1 MSEAGEL
8 AAVLG
13 PGSVLLVQASTPAE
27 AGLISERIAAAGA
40 ADQVTAS
47 LGPAATDVPGEVLDR
62 GDDTV
67 LVPVRV
73 AWLPEE
79 RSGRRAA
86 RLADMMP
93 GRDPYRPSE
102 RQQQRILARQPGRAR
117 VLVGEPATIGSLRQR
132 WAEATGGDDP
142 DDFGAY
148 VARRATLALDRA
160 EYQLRGPRYKTPS
173 LVKEEILASRRFRAG
188 LARVR
193 PGDPASLEEAGK
205 ILDELAAGWSRRLI
219 DVLPTVGRLIFQRGF
234 DPQIDYD
241 QTQVERLRAALARHP
256 GIMLWSHRSN
266 LDNLVLTAAM
276 QEQGLPPAHVFAGIN
291 MAFGPMGALLRRAGV
306 IFIRRS
312 TSDDPLYK
320 YVLRE
325 YVGYVLEKRFNLSWS
340 IEGTRSRTGK
350 MLPPRLGLLSY
361 AADAYLQGR
370 VDDILLLP
378 VSITFDQLHEISE
391 YADYARGAVK
401 KPEGFGWLYGFVKA
415 QGAHHYGKV
424 YVRFGEPVSLS
435 SFLGPPGGPVAVDP
449 AARRLALQ
457 KTAFEV
463 AWRINQGMPVT
474 ATATITTILLA
485 MHGTGLTFDEIR
497 LALADGLSYLSS
509 RSIPQTASAQALS
522 LAEPVRA
529 TLDALVAGG
538 LVTFVGDG
546 REPVWLIGPEHQLA
560 ATFYRNSAVH
570 FLLDTALCEL
580 AVLRARD
587 EPTDPVGVF
596 WAEIAWLRDLL
607 KFEFYFTEREEH
619 RREISAE
626 MSRHDPS
633 WESRLRS
640 GAADALLAEMRPLVS
655 QVIVRPFV
663 EAYRLVADV
672 LATEDVSAGVDTLAD
687 DAEVTRRALGLGH
700 QYVAQRRLRSSESV
714 SVLLFGTALQLARN
728 RGLFDPGPE
737 LAKKRTAFLTELRD
751 LLRRIDRIED
761 LALQRYV
768 RDASAR
774 PSGP

>member
-1 MSEAGEL
+1 
-8 AAVLG
+8 
-13 PGSVLLVQASTPAE
+13 
-27 AGLISERIAAAGA
+27 
-40 ADQVTAS
+40 
-47 LGPAATDVPGEVLDR
+47 
-62 GDDTV
+62 
-67 LVPVRV
+67 
-73 AWLPEE
+73 
-79 RSGRRAA
+79 
-86 RLADMMP
+86 
-93 GRDPYRPSE
+93 
-102 RQQQRILARQPGRAR
+102 
-117 VLVGEPATIGSLRQR
+117 
-132 WAEATGGDDP
+132 
-142 DDFGAY
+142 
-148 VARRATLALDRA
+148 
-160 EYQLRGPRYKTPS
+160 
-173 LVKEEILASRRFRAG
+173 
-188 LARVR
+188 
-193 PGDPASLEEAGK
+193 
-205 ILDELAAGWSRRLI
+205 
-219 DVLPTVGRLIFQRGF
+219 
-234 DPQIDYD
+234 
-241 QTQVERLRAALARHP
+241 
-256 GIMLWSHRSN
+256 MLWSHRSN

-291 MAFGPMGALLRRAGV
+291 MAFGPMGALLRRTGV

-312 TSDDPLYK
+312 TGDDPLYK

-378 VSITFDQLHEISE
+378 VSITFDQLHEIAE

-424 YVRFGEPVSLS
+424 YVRFGEPVPLS
-435 SFLGPPGGPVAVDP
+435 SFLGPPGGPVALDP

-474 ATATITTILLA
+474 ATAMITTILLA

-497 LALADGLSYLSS
+497 LALGDGLAYLDS
-509 RSIPQTASAQALS
+509 RLVPRTASARAL
-522 LAEPVRA
+522 AAAGPVRA

-546 REPVWLIGPEHQLA
+546 REPVWLIGPERQLA

-587 EPTDPVGVF
+587 ELTDPVGAF
-596 WAEIAWLRDLL
+596 WTEIAWLRDLL
-607 KFEFYFTEREEH
+607 KFEFYFLEREEH
-619 RREISAE
+619 RRQVQAE
-626 MSRHDPS
+626 MERHDPA

-640 GAADALLAEMRPLVS
+640 GAADTLLAEMRPLVS

-672 LATEDVSAGVDTLAD
+672 LATEDVSPGVDTLAD

-714 SVLLFGTALQLARN
+714 SVLLFQTALQLARN
-728 RGLFDPGPE
+728 RGLFDPGEE
-737 LAKKRTAFLTELRD
+737 LAKRRVAFLTELRN

-774 PSGP
+774 PAAP